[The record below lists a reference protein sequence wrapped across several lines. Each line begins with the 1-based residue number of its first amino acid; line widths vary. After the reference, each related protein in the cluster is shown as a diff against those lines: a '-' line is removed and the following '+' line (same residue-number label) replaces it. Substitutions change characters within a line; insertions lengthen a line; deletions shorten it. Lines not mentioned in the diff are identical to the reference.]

1 MSNIKY
7 DGQIIYVDKEIVVEA
22 STKILSD
29 AMKGKFKSSQAEIED
44 KDREQVIAMD
54 EDRPSGAV

>member
-7 DGQIIYVDKEIVVEA
+7 DGQTIYVDKEIVVEA